1 MPESGRS
8 YGVAVTAGLS
18 GSGVGSNSF
27 DCGGYEERYID
38 GLKMSTMMVK
48 GEGKD
53 EGVDG
58 GVDEGGDEKED
69 EEEEEGGNEEEGD
82 DTDRPSEH
90 LSAHDH
96 LSQVEPRGPKPRGCG
111 EVSRPVSVR
120 RSAITPNGREH
131 VSATIYP
138 GGKADVYSRSGAL
151 RPRN

>member
-90 LSAHDH
+90 L
-96 LSQVEPRGPKPRGCG
+96 
-111 EVSRPVSVR
+111 
-120 RSAITPNGREH
+120 
-131 VSATIYP
+131 
-138 GGKADVYSRSGAL
+138 
-151 RPRN
+151 